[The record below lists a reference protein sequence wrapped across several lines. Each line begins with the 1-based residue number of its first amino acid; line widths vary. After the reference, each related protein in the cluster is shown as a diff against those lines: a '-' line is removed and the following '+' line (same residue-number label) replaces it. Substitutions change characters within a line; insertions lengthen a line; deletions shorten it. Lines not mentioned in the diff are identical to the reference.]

1 MRAPAIQFATR
12 PAPQRMLGIA
22 LLIVAIVLI
31 AVSVWRHVAATREL
45 ERIEADIASATSAAE
60 RRRAARTARPPPA
73 IAEPKVQAINNTIAR
88 LNVPWNDLFAAFE
101 AVRSKDV
108 ALLALLPDPRRRVLV
123 VQAET
128 PTAQAMIDFVDRVR
142 GLPAFDEAVLVKHER
157 REQDPGQPYRF
168 AVEVHWKEGLR

>member
-12 PAPQRMLGIA
+12 PAPQRMLSIA
-22 LLIVAIVLI
+22 LLIIASVVA
-31 AVSVWRHVAATREL
+31 AVSLWQYVAATREL
-45 ERIEADIASATSAAE
+45 ERIEADILSATSAAE
-60 RRRAARTARPPPA
+60 RRRAKATRPAPA
-73 IAEPKVQAINNTIAR
+73 IAEAKVQAINNTVAR

-101 AVRSKDV
+101 AGRPKEV
-108 ALLALLPDPRRRVLV
+108 ALLALLPDPRRRVLI

-128 PTAQAMIDFVDRVR
+128 PTSQAMIDFVDRVR
-142 GLPAFDEAVLVKHER
+142 AMPSFDEAVLVKHER